1 MRRDSLVG
9 LIVLLAI
16 VWPGQAVA
24 SPDGV
29 WLPADA
35 RNKIVRIHVSG
46 ARFAYT
52 AMVDYRCGMGVCST
66 LESLFEDDSQRPPI
80 FSIPLEAVGPTPVLL
95 LRWQNGPP
103 CNRASVND
111 NPLAVWAN
119 ATLGPSGATKYAAV
133 GRAWCLARPQVPRS
147 APSRTP
153 R

>member
-1 MRRDSLVG
+1 MRCDSLKG

-16 VWPGQAVA
+16 VLPGQAVA

-52 AMVDYRCGMGVCST
+52 AMVDYRCGVGVCST

-80 FSIPLEAVGPTPVLL
+80 FSIPLEAIGPTPVLI
-95 LRWQNGPP
+95 LRWQSGPP

-111 NPLAVWAN
+111 SPLAVWAN
-119 ATLGPSGATKYAAV
+119 ATLAPSGATKFGTV
-133 GRAWCLARPQVPRS
+133 GRAWCLVRPPASRS
-147 APSRTP
+147 GHSQK
-153 R
+153 